1 MFITQPM
8 EIEDRSMEIIA
19 PHLAGLAL
27 NDDERKIYSRII
39 HASGDVNYAPIIRI
53 HPEAIAATKEALLR
67 GANIFTD
74 VEMVRRGIS
83 IRTFTKFGGEIFC
96 KVSDVDVR
104 EFAKREGITRSMAAM
119 RLFGKRLNGEIIAI
133 GNAPTA
139 LFEVLRLV
147 REENIRPAVIIG
159 VPVGFVGAAEAKA
172 QLAAQNEIP
181 FITVM
186 GSKGGSS
193 IAVAAVNAIL
203 YILDNSRGQRDVAS
217 SGRD

>member
-1 MFITQPM
+1 MFMTKPM
-8 EIEDRSMEIIA
+8 EIEARSMEIIS
-19 PHLAGLAL
+19 PFLSVFNLS
-27 NDDERKIYSRII
+27 DDEKKIYSRII
-39 HASGDVNYAPIIRI
+39 HASGDVGYAPIIKI
-53 HPEAIAATKEALLR
+53 HPEAIETIKAAFLR
-67 GANIFTD
+67 GVNIFTD

-119 RLFGKRLNGEIIAI
+119 RIFGKRLNGELVAI

-147 REENIRPAVIIG
+147 REENIRPAAIIG

-172 QLAAQNEIP
+172 QLIAQNEIP
-181 FITVM
+181 YITVE
-186 GSKGGSS
+186 GTKGGSS
-193 IAVAAVNAIL
+193 IAVATVNAIL
-203 YILDNSRGQRDVAS
+203 YMLDNSRGLNEK
-217 SGRD
+217 

>member
-1 MFITQPM
+1 MFITKPM

-27 NDDERKIYSRII
+27 TDEERKIYSRII

-53 HPEAIAATKEALLR
+53 HPEAIAATKAALLR
-67 GANIFTD
+67 GGNIFTD

-104 EFAKREGITRSMAAM
+104 DFAKREGITRSMAAM
-119 RLFGKRLNGEIIAI
+119 RIFGKRLNGEIVAI

-172 QLAAQNEIP
+172 QLAAQDDIP

-203 YILDNSRGQRDVAS
+203 YLLDNSRGLS
-217 SGRD
+217 EK

>member
-1 MFITQPM
+1 MFITKPM
-8 EIEDRSMEIIA
+8 EIEERSMEIIA
-19 PHLAGLAL
+19 PHLAGLNL
-27 NDDERKIYSRII
+27 NDDEKKIYSRII
-39 HASGDVNYAPIIRI
+39 HASGDVEYAPIIKI
-53 HPEAIAATKEALLR
+53 HPEAIAATKAALLR

-104 EFAKREGITRSMAAM
+104 EYAKREGITRSMAAI
-119 RLFGKRLNGEIIAI
+119 RIFGKRLNGEIVTI

-139 LFEVLRLV
+139 LFEVLRLI

-159 VPVGFVGAAEAKA
+159 VPVGFVGAAESKA

-181 FITVM
+181 FITVE
-186 GSKGGSS
+186 GTKGGSS

-203 YILDNSRGQRDVAS
+203 YMLDNSRGLNEK
-217 SGRD
+217 

>member
-1 MFITQPM
+1 MFMTKPM
-8 EIEDRSMEIIA
+8 EIEERSMEIIA
-19 PHLAGLAL
+19 PHLAGIAL
-27 NDDERKIYSRII
+27 NDDEKKIYSRII
-39 HASGDVNYAPIIRI
+39 HATGDVGYAPIIKI
-53 HPEAIAATKEALLR
+53 HPEAIAATKAALLR

-104 EFAKREGITRSMAAM
+104 EFAKCEGITRSMAAM
-119 RLFGKRLNGEIIAI
+119 RIFGKRLDGEIIAI

-147 REENIRPAVIIG
+147 REENVKPAVIIG

-181 FITVM
+181 YITVA

-203 YILDNSRGQRDVAS
+203 YILDNSRGLNEK
-217 SGRD
+217 

>member
-1 MFITQPM
+1 MFITKPM

-53 HPEAIAATKEALLR
+53 HPEAIAATKAALLR

-74 VEMVRRGIS
+74 VEMVRRGINF
-83 IRTFTKFGGEIFC
+83 RTLKKFGGEIFC

-119 RLFGKRLNGEIIAI
+119 RIFGKQLNGEIIAI

-147 REENIRPAVIIG
+147 REENIKPAVIIG
-159 VPVGFVGAAEAKA
+159 VPVGFVGAAEAKV

-203 YILDNSRGQRDVAS
+203 YILDNSRGLNEK
-217 SGRD
+217 

>member
-1 MFITQPM
+1 MFITKPM

-27 NDDERKIYSRII
+27 TDEERKIYSRII

-53 HPEAIAATKEALLR
+53 HPEAIAATKAALKR
-67 GANIFTD
+67 GGNIFTD

-119 RLFGKRLNGEIIAI
+119 RMFGKRLDGEIVAI

-147 REENIRPAVIIG
+147 REENIKPAVIIG

-172 QLAAQNEIP
+172 QLAAQEDIP

-203 YILDNSRGQRDVAS
+203 YLLDNSRGLS
-217 SGRD
+217 EK

>member
-1 MFITQPM
+1 MFITKPM

-27 NDDERKIYSRII
+27 NDDERKMYSRII
-39 HASGDVNYAPIIRI
+39 HASGDVGYAPIIKI
-53 HPEAIAATKEALLR
+53 HPEAISATKAALLR

-104 EFAKREGITRSMAAM
+104 EFAKQEGITRSMAAM
-119 RLFGKRLNGEIIAI
+119 RIFGKRLNGEIIAI

-147 REENIRPAVIIG
+147 REENIKPAVIIG

-172 QLAAQNEIP
+172 QLSAQNDVP

-203 YILDNSRGQRDVAS
+203 YILDNSRGLNEK
-217 SGRD
+217 

>member
-1 MFITQPM
+1 MFMTKPM
-8 EIEDRSMEIIA
+8 EIEERSMEIIA
-19 PHLAGLAL
+19 PHLAGLNL
-27 NDDERKIYSRII
+27 GDDEKKIYSRII
-39 HASGDVNYAPIIRI
+39 HASGDVDYASIIRI
-53 HPEAIAATKEALLR
+53 HHAAIAAIKAALLR

-83 IRTFTKFGGEIFC
+83 IRTFTKFGGEIYC

-119 RLFGKRLNGEIIAI
+119 RIFGKRLQNELVAI

-139 LFEVLRLV
+139 LFEVLRLA
-147 REENIRPAVIIG
+147 REENIRPAAIIG

-172 QLAAQNEIP
+172 QLAAQDEIP
-181 FITVM
+181 YITVE
-186 GSKGGSS
+186 GTKGGSS

-203 YILDNSRGQRDVAS
+203 YMLDNSRGLIEK
-217 SGRD
+217 

>member
-1 MFITQPM
+1 MFMTKPF

-27 NDDERKIYSRII
+27 TDEERKIYSRII

-53 HPEAIAATKEALLR
+53 HPAAIAATKTALLR
-67 GANIFTD
+67 GGNIFTD
-74 VEMVRRGIS
+74 VEMVRRGINLPAL
-83 IRTFTKFGGEIFC
+83 TKFGGEIFC

-104 EFAKREGITRSMAAM
+104 EFAAREGITRSMAAM
-119 RLFGKRLNGEIIAI
+119 RIFGKRLDGEIVAI

-172 QLAAQNEIP
+172 QLAAQDDIP

-203 YILDNSRGQRDVAS
+203 YLQDNTRGLS
-217 SGRD
+217 EK

>member
-1 MFITQPM
+1 MFITKPM

-27 NDDERKIYSRII
+27 TDEERKIYSRII

-53 HPEAIAATKEALLR
+53 HPEAIAATKAALLR
-67 GANIFTD
+67 GGNIFTD

-119 RLFGKRLNGEIIAI
+119 RMFGKRLNGEIVAI

-172 QLAAQNEIP
+172 QLAAQDEIP

-203 YILDNSRGQRDVAS
+203 YLLDNSRGLS
-217 SGRD
+217 EK

>member
-1 MFITQPM
+1 MTKPL
-8 EIEDRSMEIIA
+8 EIEKRSMEIIA
-19 PHLAGLAL
+19 PHLAGLEL
-27 NDDERKIYSRII
+27 SDDEKKIYSRII
-39 HASGDVNYAPIIRI
+39 HASGDVEYAPIIKI
-53 HPEAIAATKEALLR
+53 HPEAIAATKAAILR

-74 VEMVRRGIS
+74 VEMVKRGIS
-83 IRTFTKFGGEIFC
+83 IRTLKKFGGEIFC
-96 KVSDVDVR
+96 KVSDIDVQ

-119 RLFGKRLNGEIIAI
+119 RIFGKRLDGEIIAI

-172 QLAAQNEIP
+172 QLAAQNKIP
-181 FITVM
+181 YITVE
-186 GSKGGSS
+186 GTKGGSS

-203 YILDNSRGQRDVAS
+203 YMLDNSRGNNEK
-217 SGRD
+217 

>member
-1 MFITQPM
+1 MFITKPM

-27 NDDERKIYSRII
+27 TDEERKIYSRII

-53 HPEAIAATKEALLR
+53 HPEAIAATKAALKR
-67 GANIFTD
+67 GGNIFTD

-119 RLFGKRLNGEIIAI
+119 RIFGKRLNGEIVAI

-172 QLAAQNEIP
+172 QLAAQDEIP

-203 YILDNSRGQRDVAS
+203 YLLDNSRGLS
-217 SGRD
+217 EK

>member
-1 MFITQPM
+1 MFMTKPM
-8 EIEDRSMEIIA
+8 EIEARSMEIIS
-19 PHLAGLAL
+19 PYLSVFNLS
-27 NDDERKIYSRII
+27 EEEKKIYSRII
-39 HASGDVNYAPIIRI
+39 HASGDVGYAPIIKI
-53 HPEAIAATKEALLR
+53 HPEAISAIKAALLR

-119 RLFGKRLNGEIIAI
+119 RMFGKRLDGEIVAI

-147 REENIRPAVIIG
+147 REENICPAAIIG
-159 VPVGFVGAAEAKA
+159 VPVGFVGAAESKA
-172 QLAAQNEIP
+172 QLMAQEKIP
-181 FITVM
+181 YITVE
-186 GSKGGSS
+186 GTKGGSS

-203 YILDNSRGQRDVAS
+203 YMLDNSRGLNEK
-217 SGRD
+217 

>member
-1 MFITQPM
+1 MFMTNPI
-8 EIEDRSMEIIA
+8 EIEERSMEIIA
-19 PHLAGLAL
+19 PHLAGLEL
-27 NDDERKIYSRII
+27 SDDERKIYSRII
-39 HASGDVNYAPIIRI
+39 HAAGDVEYAPIIKI
-53 HPEAIAATKEALLR
+53 HPEAIAAAKTALLR

-119 RLFGKRLNGEIIAI
+119 RIFGKRLNGEIVAI

-181 FITVM
+181 FITVA
-186 GSKGGSS
+186 GTKGGSS

-203 YILDNSRGQRDVAS
+203 YMLDNSRGLNEK
-217 SGRD
+217 

>member
-1 MFITQPM
+1 MFITKPM

-39 HASGDVNYAPIIRI
+39 HASGDVGYAPIIKI
-53 HPEAIAATKEALLR
+53 HPEAISATKAALLR

-104 EFAKREGITRSMAAM
+104 EFAKQEGITRSMAAM
-119 RLFGKRLNGEIIAI
+119 RIFGKRLNGEIIAI

-147 REENIRPAVIIG
+147 REENIKPAVIIG

-172 QLAAQNEIP
+172 QLAAQNDVP

-203 YILDNSRGQRDVAS
+203 YILDNSRGLNEK
-217 SGRD
+217 

>member
-1 MFITQPM
+1 MFITKPM

-39 HASGDVNYAPIIRI
+39 HASGDVGYAPIIKI
-53 HPEAIAATKEALLR
+53 HPEAISATKAALLR

-104 EFAKREGITRSMAAM
+104 EFAKQEGITRSMAAM
-119 RLFGKRLNGEIIAI
+119 RIFGKRLNGEIIAI

-147 REENIRPAVIIG
+147 REENIKPAVIIG
-159 VPVGFVGAAEAKA
+159 VPVGFVGATEAKA
-172 QLAAQNEIP
+172 QLSAQNDVP

-203 YILDNSRGQRDVAS
+203 YILDNSRGLNEK
-217 SGRD
+217 

>member
-1 MFITQPM
+1 MFITKPM
-8 EIEDRSMEIIA
+8 EIENRSMEIIS

-27 NDDERKIYSRII
+27 DDDEKKIYSRII
-39 HASGDVNYAPIIRI
+39 HASGDVGYAPIIKI
-53 HPEAIAATKEALLR
+53 HPKAISAAKSALSR
-67 GANIFTD
+67 GANVFTD

-104 EFAKREGITRSMAAM
+104 EFARREGITRSMAAM
-119 RLFGKRLNGEIIAI
+119 RIFGKRLNNEIIAI

-139 LFEVLRLV
+139 LFEVLRLI

-172 QLAAQNEIP
+172 QLAAQNDIP

-203 YILDNSRGQRDVAS
+203 YILDKR
-217 SGRD
+217 

>member
-1 MFITQPM
+1 MFMTKPE
-8 EIEDRSMEIIA
+8 EIEERSMEIIA
-19 PHLAGLAL
+19 PHLSGLDL
-27 NDDERKIYSRII
+27 TDDEKKIYSRII
-39 HASGDVNYAPIIRI
+39 HASGDVEYAPIIKI
-53 HPEAIAATKEALLR
+53 HPEAIAAAKAALLR

-104 EFAKREGITRSMAAM
+104 EYAKREGITRSMAAM
-119 RLFGKRLNGEIIAI
+119 RIFGKRLQNEIVAI

-181 FITVM
+181 YITVE
-186 GSKGGSS
+186 GTKGGSS

-203 YILDNSRGQRDVAS
+203 YMLDNSRGLNEK
-217 SGRD
+217 

>member
-1 MFITQPM
+1 MFMTKPM
-8 EIEDRSMEIIA
+8 EIEERSMEIIA

-27 NDDERKIYSRII
+27 SDDERKIYSRII
-39 HASGDVNYAPIIRI
+39 HASGDVEYAPIIRI
-53 HPEAIAATKEALLR
+53 HSEAISATKAALLR

-96 KVSDVDVR
+96 KVSDADVR

-119 RLFGKRLNGEIIAI
+119 RIFGKRLDEQIIAI

-181 FITVM
+181 YITVA
-186 GSKGGSS
+186 GTKGGSS

-203 YILDNSRGQRDVAS
+203 YILDNSRGLNEK
-217 SGRD
+217 

>member
-1 MFITQPM
+1 MFMTKPM
-8 EIEDRSMEIIA
+8 EIENRSMEIIS
-19 PHLAGLAL
+19 PYLSVFNLSE
-27 NDDERKIYSRII
+27 DEKKIYSRII
-39 HASGDVNYAPIIRI
+39 HASGDVEYAPIIKI
-53 HPEAIAATKEALLR
+53 HPEAISAIKAALLR

-119 RLFGKRLNGEIIAI
+119 RFFGKRLDGEILAI

-147 REENIRPAVIIG
+147 REENICPAAIIG
-159 VPVGFVGAAEAKA
+159 VPVGFVGAAESKTQLIA
-172 QLAAQNEIP
+172 QEKIP
-181 FITVM
+181 YITVV
-186 GSKGGSS
+186 GTKGGSS
-193 IAVAAVNAIL
+193 IAVAVVNAIL
-203 YILDNSRGQRDVAS
+203 YLLDDSRN
-217 SGRD
+217 

>member
-1 MFITQPM
+1 MFIKNPVA
-8 EIEDRSMEIIA
+8 IEDRSMEIIA
-19 PHLAGLAL
+19 PHLAGLDL
-27 NDDERKIYSRII
+27 TDDEKKIYSRII
-39 HASGDVNYAPIIRI
+39 HASGDVDYAPIIKI
-53 HPEAIAATKEALLR
+53 HPEAIAAAKAALLR

-104 EFAKREGITRSMAAM
+104 EFAKREDITRSMAAM
-119 RLFGKRLNGEIIAI
+119 RIFGKRLDGEIVAI

-147 REENIRPAVIIG
+147 REENIKPAVIIG

-181 FITVM
+181 YITVA
-186 GSKGGSS
+186 GTKGGSS

-203 YILDNSRGQRDVAS
+203 YMLDNSRGLNEK
-217 SGRD
+217 

>member
-1 MFITQPM
+1 MFMTQPLA
-8 EIEDRSMEIIA
+8 IEERSMEIIA

-27 NDDERKIYSRII
+27 TDEERKLYSRII
-39 HASGDVNYAPIIRI
+39 HASGDVGYAPIIRL
-53 HPEAIAATKEALLR
+53 HPEAIAATKAALLR

-83 IRTFTKFGGEIFC
+83 IRTFTKFGGEIYC

-119 RLFGKRLNGEIIAI
+119 RIFGKRLQDEIVAI

-172 QLAAQNEIP
+172 QLAAQSDIP
-181 FITVM
+181 YITVA
-186 GSKGGSS
+186 GTKGGSS

-203 YILDNSRGQRDVAS
+203 YMLDNSRGLNEK
-217 SGRD
+217 

>member
-1 MFITQPM
+1 MFMTKPL
-8 EIEDRSMEIIA
+8 EIEARSMEIIA
-19 PHLAGLAL
+19 PHLDGLDL
-27 NDDERKIYSRII
+27 TDDAKKVYSRII
-39 HASGDVNYAPIIRI
+39 HASGDVEYAPIIKI
-53 HPEAIAATKEALLR
+53 HPEAIAATKAAILR

-74 VEMVRRGIS
+74 VQMVRRGIS
-83 IRTFTKFGGEIFC
+83 IRTFSKFGGEIFC

-104 EFAKREGITRSMAAM
+104 EFAKREEITRSMAAM
-119 RLFGKRLNGEIIAI
+119 RMFGRRLDGQIVAI

-147 REENIRPAVIIG
+147 QEENIRPAVIIG

-181 FITVM
+181 FITVE
-186 GSKGGSS
+186 GTKGGSS

-203 YILDNSRGQRDVAS
+203 YMLDNSRGLNEK
-217 SGRD
+217 

>member
-1 MFITQPM
+1 MFMTKPM

-27 NDDERKIYSRII
+27 NDDEKKIYSRII
-39 HASGDVNYAPIIRI
+39 HASGDVGYAPIIKI
-53 HPEAIAATKEALLR
+53 HPEAISATKSALLR

-119 RLFGKRLNGEIIAI
+119 RLFGKRLDGEIIAI

-172 QLAAQNEIP
+172 QLAAQNDVP

-203 YILDNSRGQRDVAS
+203 YILDNSRGLNEK
-217 SGRD
+217 

>member
-27 NDDERKIYSRII
+27 TDDERKIYSRII
-39 HASGDVNYAPIIRI
+39 HAAGDVNYAPIIRI
-53 HPEAIAATKEALLR
+53 HPEAIAAAKAALVR

-119 RLFGKRLNGEIIAI
+119 RIFGERLNGEIIAI

-203 YILDNSRGQRDVAS
+203 YILDNSRG
-217 SGRD
+217 